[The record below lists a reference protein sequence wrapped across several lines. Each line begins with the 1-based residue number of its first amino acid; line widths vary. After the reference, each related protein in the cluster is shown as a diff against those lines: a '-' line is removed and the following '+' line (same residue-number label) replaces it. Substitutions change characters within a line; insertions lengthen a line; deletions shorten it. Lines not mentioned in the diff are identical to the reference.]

1 VPDLHDLDHFDQ
13 GLPAM
18 DLLPASE
25 IRRRG
30 DRMRRRRT
38 AGVAAAGVLAAAVAI
53 GTPVVALSG
62 SGADRDVAPPIAS
75 SSAATEPAEPSGGW
89 LTEIPDDF
97 PLTSGFADPDATPND
112 GLAQDPSL
120 SVACRSKGFAGF
132 VDNAVVTY
140 QGESEDRAVRIL
152 VLYPDAAAATAEL
165 AVLRSDIDGC
175 APVDVAKGT
184 TMVSAAVPVDL
195 GTEESFAFSQQ
206 IQHDDGL
213 VSDLSLFEVARTG
226 NAIYVDM
233 SYGAAGGAQVV
244 TFERDR
250 LKERSAAPLQ
260 EMCRFAEHPCTVEGE
275 PAS

>member
-18 DLLPASE
+18 DQLPASE

-38 AGVAAAGVLAAAVAI
+38 AGVAVAGVLAAAVAV
-53 GTPVVALSG
+53 GTPVIALSG
-62 SGADRDVAPPIAS
+62 SGDDRDVAPPIATS
-75 SSAATEPAEPSGGW
+75 PAPTEPGEPSAGW
-89 LTEIPDDF
+89 LTTVPEDF

-120 SVACRSKGFAGF
+120 AVACGSAGFAGF

-140 QGESEDRAVRIL
+140 QGPSEDRAVRIL
-152 VLYPDAAAATAEL
+152 VLYPDAASATAEL
-165 AVLRSDIDGC
+165 AELRSDIDGC
-175 APVDVAKGT
+175 GPTNVAKGT
-184 TMVSAAVPVDL
+184 TMVVETVPVDL

-206 IQHDDGL
+206 IQHQDGL
-213 VSDLSLFEVARTG
+213 VSDLSMFEVARTG

-233 SYGAAGGAQVV
+233 SYGAAGGDQVV
-244 TFERDR
+244 GFERDR
-250 LKERSAAPLQ
+250 LEENSTAPLQ
-260 EMCRFAEHPCTVEGE
+260 EMCRFAEHPCTVEGV